1 MVAGF
6 LVVALVAGAAAG
18 GVTAALIDDGDPA
31 TGATP
36 TTEQDITTVVLDL
49 PEDLP
54 EDTTEVA
61 AVATRVLPSV
71 VRVVVS
77 EENPDPEAEQPFIGI
92 GTGSGVGFTAEGHV
106 LTNSHVVEDADL
118 IEIELVDGRI
128 YQAELVGRDPLTDVA
143 VIKVEPG
150 LVQPIPLGDRDGVQI
165 GDMAI
170 AIGNPLGLAGGPSVS
185 VGIVSAFERQLD
197 IDRPNGEQRNLQ
209 GLIQTD
215 AAISGGSSG
224 GALVDATGSLI
235 GITTAKS
242 VGDTTEGVGFA
253 VPVDLVENIAVDLI
267 AEGAIDHPFL
277 GILGTTRYEEQPD
290 GGEAPVGAEV
300 VTIFDGTQDGAPV
313 EESSLGEAG
322 ALEGD
327 VIVAFDGIE
336 VTNMNQLASILRR
349 YRAGETV
356 PITVVRAG
364 KERILDVVLGE
375 RPSDV

>member
-18 GVTAALIDDGDPA
+18 GVTAALLDDGDPP
-31 TGATP
+31 TEATP
-36 TTEQDITTVVLDL
+36 TTEPDITTVVLDL

-128 YQAELVGRDPLTDVA
+128 YEAELIGRDPLTDVA
-143 VIKVEPG
+143 VIKVDPG
-150 LVQPIPLGDRDGVQI
+150 LVQPIPLAERDGVQI

-313 EESSLGEAG
+313 EESALGEAG

-327 VIVAFDGIE
+327 VIVAFDGTE

-364 KERILDVVLGE
+364 EERILDVVLGE